1 MSVTNI
7 DYPNCKINI
16 TTSNKSLELA
26 SNNIKLTQS
35 AIGNSDILIDA
46 GQVLLTNINTSQ
58 TNNLL
63 SNGNTLVD
71 GNDTNQS
78 VAGFILLKD
87 NLNGYENDIRST
99 YTVLRNTAETNQHF
113 NDCNQSQ
120 LTNYNSSS
128 QIISRMTINSGN
140 MTIINN
146 TSNAVNINTDRF
158 ELINSTTTTQ
168 ITPNQITINGSSGSV
183 SQVLTKDASNNM
195 VWANGTSSWVGTA
208 SSDLN
213 MSSYSINN
221 VSSIN
226 AISATDMNINGQAVF
241 TTPPHVPEPILGN
254 DAASKGYVDSLV
266 GQYGGSLN
274 LFFNYSDTAS
284 SPPADYKQ
292 LSPTITAVATTA
304 VNKTSNNGTEVEVAS
319 FITVPL
325 NLDSL
330 PAGAWVGNINGHTAD
345 KNVDISYRMRVYKYT
360 IDNSLNEIGLGA
372 TSTVINSLTTADYYC
387 NLVVP
392 TTPLELTDRLVVK
405 IFILRVSG
413 GGNATITTNFEGIYY
428 SYVSTSLNAGTTL
441 LTSNNV
447 WTGSN
452 NFQSVGITSKTPTT
466 NTNTNDVPTT
476 AWVNSYFALASSLA
490 SYGLIAGSNTWTG
503 TQNFVGATLT
513 ALTQATNT
521 NTTAVATTQWVNTWF
536 ALASSLASYGLI
548 AGGSAWSGIQNFQ
561 SSTLSALT
569 QLTNTN
575 STLVATTQWV
585 NNWFGKIAG
594 QTWTGTQDFTGA
606 ITSASTQATNT
617 NNTLVATTQW
627 VNTWFALASSL
638 ASYGLIAGGSAWSG
652 IQNFQ
657 SSTLSAL
664 TQLTNTNSTLVATT
678 QWVNNWFGK
687 IAGQTW
693 TGTQDFTGAI
703 TSASTQATNTNNTL
717 VATTAWVNT
726 WFALASSLASYGL
739 IAGGSAWSGIQNF
752 QTATLSALTQLT
764 NTNSTAVATTQW
776 VNNWF
781 GLKAGQTWTGTHSF
795 SGATSLSAPTQAT
808 NTNTTDVATTA
819 WTNTFY
825 APKATATFTGTTTFA
840 TIKGSGN
847 TGTTLGLTSA
857 IIPSSISYDVSGTA
871 IAGAIGLVS
880 IGTGATNITILNN
893 TQTNVAS
900 VAINSTGVYVVSG
913 TITIRNTGTAGTNDR
928 LTCNVGYGSST
939 STTNSAIVTY
949 GFSKITLGTSAV
961 LGWQTEFPFSS
972 IFTITTATLLSPGYF
987 TLALSNTGTT
997 TLSLI
1002 SQASIIQ
1009 AVRIA

>member
-319 FITVPL
+319 FITIPL

-330 PAGAWVGNINGHTAD
+330 PAGAWVGNINGLTAD

-392 TTPLELTDRLVVK
+392 TTPLALTDRLVVK

-413 GGNATITTNFEGIYY
+413 GGNTTITTNFEGIYY

-441 LTSNNV
+441 LSSNNV
-447 WTGSN
+447 WTGTN

-513 ALTQATNT
+513 ALTQLTNT
-521 NTTAVATTQWVNTWF
+521 NSTAVATTQWVNTWF

-575 STLVATTQWV
+575 STLVATTAWV

-617 NNTLVATTQW
+617 N
-627 VNTWFALASSL
+627 
-638 ASYGLIAGGSAWSG
+638 
-652 IQNFQ
+652 
-657 SSTLSAL
+657 
-664 TQLTNTNSTLVATT
+664 STLVATT
-678 QWVNNWFGK
+678 AWVNNWFGK

-693 TGTQDFTGAI
+693 TGI
-703 TSASTQATNTNNTL
+703 
-717 VATTAWVNT
+717 
-726 WFALASSLASYGL
+726 
-739 IAGGSAWSGIQNF
+739 
-752 QTATLSALTQLT
+752 
-764 NTNSTAVATTQW
+764 
-776 VNNWF
+776 
-781 GLKAGQTWTGTHSF
+781 HSF

-840 TIKGSGN
+840 TISGSGN
-847 TGTTLGLTSA
+847 TGTTLGLATP
-857 IIPSSISYDVSGTA
+857 IIPSTFTYGSAGTGAISASAIGAIITANGANPAPATGAISSVTGTFTQVA
-871 IAGAIGLVS
+871 QVAVTALGVYQINILVRLRNDGAIGKCDR
-880 IGTGATNITILNN
+880 INI
-893 TQTNVAS
+893 
-900 VAINSTGVYVVSG
+900 
-913 TITIRNTGTAGTNDR
+913 
-928 LTCNVGYGSST
+928 NVGYGATGST
-939 STTNSAIVTY
+939 GTLIASFIMGRIPFGGNAANGFVNTIPISVCYSVTTLTG
-949 GFSKITLGTSAV
+949 GFI
-961 LGWQTEFPFSS
+961 
-972 IFTITTATLLSPGYF
+972 
-987 TLALSNTGTT
+987 TLALTNDGTEQPAIV
-997 TLSLI
+997 SLG
-1002 SQASIIQ
+1002 STIQ
-1009 AVRIA
+1009 GVRIA

>member
-319 FITVPL
+319 FITIPL

-330 PAGAWVGNINGHTAD
+330 PAGAWVGNINGLTAD

-392 TTPLELTDRLVVK
+392 TTPLALTDRLVVK

-413 GGNATITTNFEGIYY
+413 GGNTTITTNFEGIYY

-441 LTSNNV
+441 LSSNNV
-447 WTGSN
+447 WTGTN

-513 ALTQATNT
+513 ALTQLTNT
-521 NTTAVATTQWVNTWF
+521 NSTAVATTQWVNTWF

-575 STLVATTQWV
+575 STLVATTAWV

-606 ITSASTQATNT
+606 ITSASTQ
-617 NNTLVATTQW
+617 
-627 VNTWFALASSL
+627 
-638 ASYGLIAGGSAWSG
+638 G
-652 IQNFQ
+652 
-657 SSTLSAL
+657 
-664 TQLTNTNSTLVATT
+664 
-678 QWVNNWFGK
+678 
-687 IAGQTW
+687 
-693 TGTQDFTGAI
+693 
-703 TSASTQATNTNNTL
+703 TNTNNTL

-764 NTNSTAVATTQW
+764 NTNSTAVATTAW

-781 GLKAGQTWTGTHSF
+781 GLKAGQVWTGTQDFTGAITSASTQATNTNSTLVATTAWVNTWFGLKAGQVWTGTQDFTGAITSASTQATNTNSTLVATTAWVNNWFGKIAGQTWTGIHSF

-840 TIKGSGN
+840 TISGSGN
-847 TGTTLGLTSA
+847 TGTTLGLATP
-857 IIPSSISYDVSGTA
+857 IIPSTFTYGSAGTGAISASAIGAIITANGANPAPATGAISSVTGTFTQVA
-871 IAGAIGLVS
+871 QVAVTALGVYQINILVRLRNDGAIGKCDR
-880 IGTGATNITILNN
+880 INI
-893 TQTNVAS
+893 
-900 VAINSTGVYVVSG
+900 
-913 TITIRNTGTAGTNDR
+913 
-928 LTCNVGYGSST
+928 NVGYGATGST
-939 STTNSAIVTY
+939 GTLIASFIMGRIPFGGNAANGFVNTIPISVCYSVTTLTG
-949 GFSKITLGTSAV
+949 GFI
-961 LGWQTEFPFSS
+961 
-972 IFTITTATLLSPGYF
+972 
-987 TLALSNTGTT
+987 TLALTNDGTEQPAIV
-997 TLSLI
+997 SLG
-1002 SQASIIQ
+1002 STIQ
-1009 AVRIA
+1009 GVRIA